1 MTNKLGESAMK
12 VENEKDV
19 EIKVVGIGKIGN
31 SALNEMIKGKVVE
44 ADFVAVSE
52 KQENLDLLEIG
63 TKILITENFEEKM
76 KKVLE
81 NTDMVFI
88 LAETDEA
95 KNVKISTAVAKIA
108 QSLEILTI
116 SIIAAPSAAEFE
128 KNGKAELKQFTDIII
143 TIPFEKVSEEINKI
157 FIRNIKVVVDIIR
170 ERGIINLDFA
180 DVNSMLKNGGTAVL
194 GYGTAVGE
202 NKEEVI
208 VKQVLNKIL
217 SEKSVRNARKILM
230 NIVAGP
236 EIGLTELSKI
246 TRILEEELEVY
257 KARIVWAYA
266 MKPDMKGIVRMT
278 LIATDFSDE

>member
-1 MTNKLGESAMK
+1 
-12 VENEKDV
+12 
-19 EIKVVGIGKIGN
+19 
-31 SALNEMIKGKVVE
+31 
-44 ADFVAVSE
+44 
-52 KQENLDLLEIG
+52 
-63 TKILITENFEEKM
+63 
-76 KKVLE
+76 
-81 NTDMVFI
+81 
-88 LAETDEA
+88 
-95 KNVKISTAVAKIA
+95 
-108 QSLEILTI
+108 
-116 SIIAAPSAAEFE
+116 
-128 KNGKAELKQFTDIII
+128 
-143 TIPFEKVSEEINKI
+143 
-157 FIRNIKVVVDIIR
+157 VDIIR

-217 SEKSVRNARKILM
+217 SEKSVKNARKILM

>member
-108 QSLEILTI
+108 
-116 SIIAAPSAAEFE
+116 
-128 KNGKAELKQFTDIII
+128 
-143 TIPFEKVSEEINKI
+143 
-157 FIRNIKVVVDIIR
+157 
-170 ERGIINLDFA
+170 
-180 DVNSMLKNGGTAVL
+180 
-194 GYGTAVGE
+194 
-202 NKEEVI
+202 
-208 VKQVLNKIL
+208 
-217 SEKSVRNARKILM
+217 
-230 NIVAGP
+230 
-236 EIGLTELSKI
+236 
-246 TRILEEELEVY
+246 
-257 KARIVWAYA
+257 
-266 MKPDMKGIVRMT
+266 
-278 LIATDFSDE
+278 